1 VAASALTRHW
11 SAEEVAALPVV
22 VDLVTAAHALGMG
35 RTSAYEAARRG
46 DFPVPVMRV
55 GRRYRVVTAHL
66 QALLGVTPR

>member
-1 VAASALTRHW
+1 MAASGLTRQW

-22 VDLVTAAHALGMG
+22 IDLVTAARVLNMG
-35 RTSAYEAARRG
+35 RTAAYEAARRG

-66 QALLGVTPR
+66 RALLGLTP

>member
-1 VAASALTRHW
+1 VAAGALTRHW
-11 SAEEVAALPVV
+11 SADEVAALPVV
-22 VDLVTAAHALGMG
+22 IDLVTAARALGMG

-66 QALLGVTPR
+66 HALLGVTPR